1 VIEEPVRVDER
12 DEPVAEEVA
21 PPVLPTGGLQPTP
34 AGFGRRRRRGVVIAS
49 AVVSVVVFIGGWYLV
64 RQVALPEG
72 QRFLLPAPHD
82 VWRRGFADGEI
93 RREILA
99 ALAVTA
105 KEAAVGLAIAVAIGV
120 VLGALMSQAKWIER
134 SFYPWAIVLQTVP
147 ILAIVP
153 LLDLWAKNNILFV
166 EEGFRS
172 RIIVCV
178 IIALFPIISNT
189 VFGLLSA
196 DAGHHDLFSVNAAS
210 RWTRF
215 RKLEL
220 PGAMPAMFTGFR
232 ISAGLCVVGAIIGEY
247 FFRVGEQGLG
257 QLLDKYTK
265 RGTSDYP
272 QLYAAIAVCCALG
285 VVTFLAFGW
294 VGRRVAHWHESN
306 AAVSQ

>member
-1 VIEEPVRVDER
+1 MSVVDRHEPAA
-12 DEPVAEEVA
+12 AEAA
-21 PPVLPTGGLQPTP
+21 PPVLATGGLQPAP
-34 AGFGRRRRRGVVIAS
+34 SAARGPRRVVLATAVAS
-49 AVVSVVVFIGGWYLV
+49 LVVFLGGWYLV
-64 RQVALPEG
+64 RQVALSDG

-82 VWRRGFADGEI
+82 VWRKGFADSETRGEI
-93 RREILA
+93 LS
-99 ALAVTA
+99 ALLVTA
-105 KEAAVGLAIAVAIGV
+105 KEAAVGLAIAVVLGV
-120 VLGALMSQAKWIER
+120 LLGALMSQAKWIER

-153 LLDLWAKNNILFV
+153 LLDLWAKNDILFV

-178 IIALFPIISNT
+178 IISLFPIISNT
-189 VFGLLSA
+189 VFGLLSG
-196 DAGHHDLFSVNAAS
+196 DASHHDLFSVNRAS

-220 PGAMPAMFTGFR
+220 PGAMPAMFIGFR
-232 ISAGLCVVGAIIGEY
+232 IAAGLCVVGAIIGEY

-272 QLYAAIAVCCALG
+272 QLYATIAVSCALG
-285 VVTFLAFGW
+285 IATFMAFGW
-294 VGRRVAHWHESN
+294 LGRRVHHWHASN
-306 AAVSQ
+306 EPPLAIAF